1 MRLGTREQ
9 GARNPI
15 PFFHISTKL
24 CACRH
29 DVLNPYLATAVFLV
43 TAVFFLPTDYIRCFK
58 AALRRRCPGHG
69 AGYRDMSLPVDH
81 PPLRR
86 RGDSVDMSVKRPSIN
101 SRISPTEYWL

>member
-43 TAVFFLPTDYIRCFK
+43 TAVFISPTDYWLLGAAGVKSGLISSEIDSL
-58 AALRRRCPGHG
+58 AALGIARTCTRRTVLRY
-69 AGYRDMSLPVDH
+69 AGFG
-81 PPLRR
+81 PLTRTTQST
-86 RGDSVDMSVKRPSIN
+86 GCISVRA
-101 SRISPTEYWL
+101 